1 MTEELARDS
10 QGGYAY
16 NPEYFGKT
24 GTPYSQEDHD
34 YLVKWYDKIPLEEMA
49 FALERTPTSIEA
61 RMRYLKKNG
70 LLYTYKAPAPKPL
83 RYKDI
88 KSQIDTVVAKYFN
101 GIPLNI
107 ILEKN
112 KANA

>member
-10 QGGYAY
+10 QGKYAY

-24 GTPYSQEDHD
+24 GAPYSQDDHD

-61 RMRYLKKNG
+61 RMRYLKKTG